1 MVTNEN
7 LPKWL
12 ISDESIINTNGNQSI
27 QIQTFGAS
35 KAIFSIGILVS
46 IIPLFLICN
55 IKILF
60 YKIRFRKQN
69 SLLSSA
75 DLLIGNDYK
84 SDEFYA
90 KKILRGN
97 NTDFE
102 EMNQFSINN
111 YLNKDIKLFSYQKII
126 LESCFDLIKIS
137 KIKEN
142 KIKAHALSKS
152 IKNISYYVI
161 YRAFFSYYKS
171 ISLQRIHLISM
182 PLILMA
188 ASEKENLPCS
198 VYLHGLSIAIHRQIF
213 PSIDQLFLISK
224 DEKKYFSAF
233 MPEHKINLY
242 KFNALTEY
250 QNKAVLLLR
259 QRLLFSGAHA
269 DLMSIDHIKALS
281 SFLKDL
287 GIDLYYK
294 IHPKTDKN
302 KVEELKRVLGI
313 NDAKLIQDRTP
324 LSDSMKLIQPKFIFG
339 WFSSGLA
346 ESLSL
351 DIIPVMIDSEKTT
364 KKIRT
369 LSTFNYQNR
378 CLKFQTDQGLLKI
391 CSENNDE
398 YQKKLNQ
405 LKNYE

>member
-1 MVTNEN
+1 
-7 LPKWL
+7 
-12 ISDESIINTNGNQSI
+12 
-27 QIQTFGAS
+27 
-35 KAIFSIGILVS
+35 
-46 IIPLFLICN
+46 
-55 IKILF
+55 
-60 YKIRFRKQN
+60 
-69 SLLSSA
+69 
-75 DLLIGNDYK
+75 
-84 SDEFYA
+84 
-90 KKILRGN
+90 
-97 NTDFE
+97 
-102 EMNQFSINN
+102 
-111 YLNKDIKLFSYQKII
+111 
-126 LESCFDLIKIS
+126 
-137 KIKEN
+137 
-142 KIKAHALSKS
+142 
-152 IKNISYYVI
+152 
-161 YRAFFSYYKS
+161 
-171 ISLQRIHLISM
+171 M

-224 DEKKYFSAF
+224 DEKKYFSSF

-242 KFNALTEY
+242 KFNELTEY

-269 DLMSIDHIKALS
+269 DLMSIDHIQALS

-287 GIDLYYK
+287 DIDLYYK

-351 DIIPVMIDSEKTT
+351 DIIPVLIGTEKTHQ
-364 KKIRT
+364 KKRT
-369 LSTFNYQNR
+369 LSIFNYQNR

-398 YQKKLNQ
+398 YKKKLNQ